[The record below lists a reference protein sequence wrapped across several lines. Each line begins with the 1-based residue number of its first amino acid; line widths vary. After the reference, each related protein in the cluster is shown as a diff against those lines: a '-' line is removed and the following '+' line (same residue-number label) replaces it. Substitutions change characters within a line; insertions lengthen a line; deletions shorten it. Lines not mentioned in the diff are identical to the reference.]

1 MTVEVESVLLTSEGN
16 LRLSAE
22 LAQKYFPAG
31 VLVATLASDEELVLL
46 PLRSAANGGLVLKQ
60 RNTAGDRAVLL
71 SEVLRFHPPAGRFPV
86 SWHADRGALVVALGA
101 PLAEGASS
109 EQYVAH
115 GGRGGLPAV
124 GGVPAG
130 DEHGGRGAPAVV
142 GAPHR
147 ERGPADGLAG
157 SACRT
162 SPGAAT
168 AARAGGGF
176 SGGADRLR
184 EAT

>member
-1 MTVEVESVLLTSEGN
+1 MTREVESVLLTSEGN

-31 VLVATLASDEELVLL
+31 VCVATLADEELVLL

-60 RNTAGDRAVLL
+60 RNTAGDRSVLL
-71 SEVLRFHPPAGRFPV
+71 SEVLRFQPPAGRFPV

-109 EQYVAH
+109 EPDVAY

-130 DEHGGRGAPAVV
+130 DELRGRGAPEAV
-142 GAPHR
+142 GASQR
-147 ERGPADGLAG
+147 ERGPADGVAG
-157 SACRT
+157 SARRP
-162 SPGAAT
+162 SPGSSAT
-168 AARAGGGF
+168 ARAGGGV

-184 EAT
+184 EAR